1 MHSEKGPLL
10 KTCQNS
16 IYLCLIVGIQVPYA
30 IYAFKPIP
38 MKSLKTNTFLLL
50 LFLPMLFLSAQGEL
64 KSVEGYSPNI
74 GRMVYML
81 EDLKDRITEQ
91 VKDLNQSQTDF
102 QYDDQANSIGALIM
116 HLVSTESY
124 YQVATLEGR
133 EWTETELASLGVA
146 GELNAN
152 VNGMLKGE
160 PIGHYL
166 GLWEEVRQKSLAL
179 LKTKDDAWFASNIE
193 EGLNYH
199 YIWYHVMEH
208 SANHMGQIGTIKNR
222 LPE

>member
-1 MHSEKGPLL
+1 
-10 KTCQNS
+10 
-16 IYLCLIVGIQVPYA
+16 
-30 IYAFKPIP
+30 
-38 MKSLKTNTFLLL
+38 MKSLKTKSLLSL

-74 GRMVYML
+74 GRIVYML

-91 VKDLNQSQTDF
+91 VKDLDQSQTDF
-102 QYDDQANSIGALIM
+102 QYDAQANSIGALIM

-133 EWTETELASLGVA
+133 EWTEAELESVGIA

-152 VNGMLKGE
+152 VNSMLKGE
-160 PIGHYL
+160 SIGHYL
-166 GLWEEVRQKSLAL
+166 SLWDDVRQKTLDL

-208 SANHMGQIGTIKNR
+208 SANHMGQIGTIMNR